1 MKLKNFLA
9 AMLLVL
15 CAAVCLSAQTQTQP
29 ADRNDETNLETQL
42 YLIIGTNQDVD
53 NAKLPAVLES
63 VVKELRATLPFKNY
77 RLATTMINR
86 VKNGGR
92 LDLSWVGGTLS
103 TAIGAASNATPS
115 FSQFKVREVKLVR
128 NADNQPVVQM
138 LGFNFGARIPIQTA
152 TGAVAAN
159 GAVAPVIAYENT
171 GVSTDISMRESEPVI
186 VGTLNIGP
194 SGDAVILVVAA
205 RRTEK

>member
-1 MKLKNFLA
+1 MKIKNFLT
-9 AMLLVL
+9 AMLFVL
-15 CAAVCLSAQTQTQP
+15 CAAVFVSVNAQSAP
-29 ADRNDETNLETQL
+29 EPNDEVNLETQL

-53 NAKLPAVLES
+53 NVKLPPSLEP
-63 VVKELRATLPFKNY
+63 VVKELRSSLPFKNY
-77 RLATTMINR
+77 RLAATMINR
-86 VKNGGR
+86 VKNDGR

-103 TAIGAASNATPS
+103 APTGAASALTPS
-115 FSQFKVREVKLVR
+115 FSQFKVRQVKLVR
-128 NADNQPVVQM
+128 NSANQPVVQM

-194 SGDAVILVVAA
+194 SGDAIILVVAA
-205 RRTEK
+205 KRTEK

>member
-1 MKLKNFLA
+1 MKIKNFLT

-15 CAAVCLSAQTQTQP
+15 CAAVALSAQTQSQP

-63 VVKELRATLPFKNY
+63 VVKELRSTLPFKNY

-92 LDLSWVGGTLS
+92 LDLSWVGED
-103 TAIGAASNATPS
+103 
-115 FSQFKVREVKLVR
+115 QR
-128 NADNQPVVQM
+128 
-138 LGFNFGARIPIQTA
+138 
-152 TGAVAAN
+152 
-159 GAVAPVIAYENT
+159 
-171 GVSTDISMRESEPVI
+171 
-186 VGTLNIGP
+186 
-194 SGDAVILVVAA
+194 
-205 RRTEK
+205 